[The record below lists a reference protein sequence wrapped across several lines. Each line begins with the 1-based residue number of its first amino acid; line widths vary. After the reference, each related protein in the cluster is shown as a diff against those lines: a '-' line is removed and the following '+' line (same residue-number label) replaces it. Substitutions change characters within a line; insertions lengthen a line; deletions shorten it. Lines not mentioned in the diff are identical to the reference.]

1 MKTIFTT
8 LLIILTFSQ
17 GIKAQFTTNKNIS
30 TTPKITS
37 GISQS
42 KLPAL
47 TKVNLSSIE
56 NKTLESLFSSSIPS
70 IPSPEE
76 LERARVKS
84 WEIKPDRPVIQG
96 LNLQFHGIY
105 SPRFFRVIPQ
115 ESIPG
120 SSRSYFLPNSNILTT
135 NLLAGKD
142 YKLTLMIQ
150 RQLGIASSG
159 RMIFDLGEGSYQ
171 VEVKEGQQE
180 VVFFF
185 SSTTSGDQFIGFGP
199 IYGNLIPGN
208 ADARGY
214 DLLSV
219 KLEELTVAK

>member
-8 LLIILTFSQ
+8 LLIILIFCQ
-17 GIKAQFTTNKNIS
+17 GTRAQFTTNKNLN
-30 TTPKITS
+30 TTPKLTT
-37 GISQS
+37 GISQQ

-84 WEIKPDRPVIQG
+84 WEIKPNQPVVQG
-96 LNLQFHGIY
+96 LSLQFHGIY
-105 SPRFFRVIPQ
+105 SPKFFRVIPQ

-120 SSRSYFLPNSNILTT
+120 SSRSYFLPNSNILTA

-142 YKLTLMIQ
+142 YKLSLKIQ
-150 RQLGIASSG
+150 NQMGISSSG
-159 RMIFDLGEGSYQ
+159 SMIFDLGEGSYR

-180 VVFFF
+180 VIFFF
-185 SSTTSGDQFIGFGP
+185 SNTTSGEQFIGFGP

-208 ADARGY
+208 ADVRGY
-214 DLLSV
+214 DILSI
-219 KLEELTVAK
+219 KLEELTTAK